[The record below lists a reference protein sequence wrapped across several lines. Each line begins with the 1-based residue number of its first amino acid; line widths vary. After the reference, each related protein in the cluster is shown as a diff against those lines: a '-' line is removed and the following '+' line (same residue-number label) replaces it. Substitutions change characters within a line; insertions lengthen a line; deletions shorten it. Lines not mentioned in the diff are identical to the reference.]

1 MSRYLG
7 PRLKIV
13 RRLGVLPGLTQKVS
27 KKQNPPGQ
35 HGEANAKKK
44 KKPKQYS
51 ERLKEKQKLRY
62 NYGLT
67 ERQLLSYVRKA
78 RKQGGSAGETLLQL
92 LEMRLDSIIFRLG
105 FAPTIVAAR
114 QLINHGHILVN
125 KNSVSIASYL
135 CKIDDSIQIRSKSFS
150 FIENQRL
157 DDVIIPSHLLLNE
170 TNLIATIKKTVARRD
185 ISVPIN
191 ERLII
196 EYYSRKA

>member
-27 KKQNPPGQ
+27 KKEDPPGQ
-35 HGEANAKKK
+35 HGKTNAK

-67 ERQLLSYVRKA
+67 ERQLLRYVRKA
-78 RKQGGSAGETLLQL
+78 RKQKGSAGENLLQL
-92 LEMRLDSIIFRLG
+92 LEMRLDNIIFRVGL
-105 FAPTIVAAR
+105 APTIVAAR
-114 QLINHGHILVN
+114 QFINHGHILVN
-125 KNSVSIASYL
+125 KKPVSIASYICNKEDL
-135 CKIDDSIQIRSKSFS
+135 IQIRNQSVR
-150 FIENQRL
+150 FIEDQRVQDTSVPKHL
-157 DDVIIPSHLLLNE
+157 DFNE
-170 TNLIATIKKTVARRD
+170 SNLTATIKKTVDRQD
-185 ISVPIN
+185 IGVIIN
-191 ERLII
+191 ERLIV

>member
-27 KKQNPPGQ
+27 KKEDPPGQ
-35 HGEANAKKK
+35 HGKANAK

-67 ERQLLSYVRKA
+67 ERQLLRYVRKA
-78 RKQGGSAGETLLQL
+78 RKQKGSAGENLLQL
-92 LEMRLDSIIFRLG
+92 LEMRLDNIIFRLG
-105 FAPTIVAAR
+105 LAPTIVAAR

-125 KNSVSIASYL
+125 TKPVSIASYTCNTNDL
-135 CKIDDSIQIRSKSFS
+135 IQIKNKSVR
-150 FIENQRL
+150 FIEDQRL
-157 DDVIIPSHLLLNE
+157 QDTIVPKHLDLNE
-170 TNLIATIKKTVARRD
+170 ANLTATIKKNVDRQD
-185 ISVPIN
+185 IGVIIN
-191 ERLII
+191 ERLIV